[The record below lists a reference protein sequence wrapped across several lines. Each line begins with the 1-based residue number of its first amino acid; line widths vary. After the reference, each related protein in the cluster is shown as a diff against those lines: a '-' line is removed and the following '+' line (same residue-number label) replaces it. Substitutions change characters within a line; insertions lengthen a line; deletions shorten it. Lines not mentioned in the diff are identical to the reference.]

1 MALNNKQSI
10 VRAWGIGV
18 FLAVGFFHLHG
29 SGIHGGGA
37 GGGVDFVWMFIQW
50 TLVLVVTLALIFA
63 FRDKKDSKE

>member
-29 SGIHGGGA
+29 SGIHGGFA
-37 GGGVDFVWMFIQW
+37 GGDVDFVRMFIHW
-50 TLVLVVTLALIFA
+50 AVVLVVTFALVCA
-63 FRDKKDSKE
+63 FRDKKDGTE